1 MKIQPFDNFDND
13 IDKYQL
19 YTSVFKFHFDAL
31 YNYGKKITNDSELV
45 KDCIQELFFRIW
57 KNKVDLTTISYIK
70 AYLLKGLRRQILNVL
85 ELKYNNVDKIKLE
98 DNFLIEFSHEDY
110 LIQMQH
116 EAGLKD
122 KVINA
127 LNQLAKKQRE
137 AVYLRFFEDLEYTEI
152 AEVMNINLQSVKNN
166 VYRGLQSLRSI
177 ITILS
182 IFCMTIPVSLHL
194 TSI

>member
-1 MKIQPFDNFDND
+1 MGKQLTMKVQATNNSRND
-13 IDKYQL
+13 IDENQL

-31 YNYGKKITNDSELV
+31 YNYGKKMTNDSELV

-57 KNKVDLTTISYIK
+57 KNKVDLSSISYIK
-70 AYLLKGLRRQILNVL
+70 SYLFKGLRRQILNML
-85 ELKYNNVDKIKLE
+85 ELKYNNIDKIKLE

-110 LIQMQH
+110 LIQLQH
-116 EAGLKD
+116 EDGIKN

-127 LNQLAKKQRE
+127 LNQLSKKKRE
-137 AVYLRFFEDLEYTEI
+137 AVYLRYFEDLEFNEI

-166 VYRGLQSLRSI
+166 VYRGLQSLRDI

-182 IFCMTIPVSLHL
+182 LFGYNYI
-194 TSI
+194 